1 MIKIFKEKNFVRL
14 YGQIKNGLYGKEM
27 IHPECEVVNKDTKIS
42 NTLTSIYRTVKGVS
56 QNKLR
61 SFIKFS
67 VQNIGDEDNDINL
80 KKYGFDEINLLES
93 LKQIHFPDKS
103 IKKEDIL
110 PGGNHPARRILIP
123 K

>member
-1 MIKIFKEKNFVRL
+1 MIINAISNGEKVSIKYFYFNPGMIKIFKEKNFVRL

-42 NTLTSIYRTVKGVS
+42 NTLTSIYRTVKGIS

-67 VQNIGDEDNDINL
+67 VQ
-80 KKYGFDEINLLES
+80 
-93 LKQIHFPDKS
+93 
-103 IKKEDIL
+103 
-110 PGGNHPARRILIP
+110 
-123 K
+123 